1 MFWFW
6 KHRDQV
12 SFSLNQLYKAIP
24 LSKQS
29 IHEWIDRQFTIKDEW
44 EQLVPVIRSIREE
57 HPGLSARKLYGMI
70 QPQAF
75 GRDKFIDL
83 CMQCGFRL
91 EMKRNEIKT
100 TNSLGVTRFP
110 NLIKSKCV
118 KRVNQVWVS
127 DITYYRIS
135 ERIYFIT
142 FIMDLKSRFIVG
154 YYVSKTLATE
164 DTTIPALKKAIL
176 MNTNTKGLILHSDG
190 GGQYYC
196 KEYLTLTKKHGIRNS
211 MTNDT
216 GENNYAE
223 RINGTIKN
231 QYLSGYMPTTF
242 DDLVKQTARAV
253 KNYNFGR
260 PHDSLKLSTPAV
272 IYGYQQKV
280 SY

>member
-154 YYVSKTLATE
+154 YYVSKTLAIISTFVVFCSCSN
-164 DTTIPALKKAIL
+164 DF
-176 MNTNTKGLILHSDG
+176 NYWTN
-190 GGQYYC
+190 
-196 KEYLTLTKKHGIRNS
+196 
-211 MTNDT
+211 
-216 GENNYAE
+216 
-223 RINGTIKN
+223 
-231 QYLSGYMPTTF
+231 
-242 DDLVKQTARAV
+242 
-253 KNYNFGR
+253 
-260 PHDSLKLSTPAV
+260 
-272 IYGYQQKV
+272 
-280 SY
+280 